1 MQTSSVSATEQS
13 VRAIKSAIQA
23 GQFQYAAELAQDMLT
38 NDESDI
44 ESRYCL
50 AVCQRKLNQFD
61 KALSSLTALLSFS
74 PKYDRAYQEQGYNL
88 LALGLKT
95 EAIIAFDKAV
105 NLNPTL
111 LASWKVLASEA
122 NYQRQEDAKRYSTW
136 LASLPRELV
145 TVASYIHQ
153 KKLHKA
159 EQICRQFLKQHPR
172 HVEAMR
178 MLAELGSE
186 FQILDDAEYLL
197 ESCLKFSPTF
207 VRARFDYVNVL
218 HRRQKFHQALE
229 QAKVLYDMD
238 PNNTSFIVSLA
249 NAQQSS
255 GDFETAISTYD
266 KALTKEKDAQSILV
280 SKGHAL
286 KTVGLIDRAIA
297 SYQQAYQVKEDYGD
311 AYWSLANLKTYQFS
325 DDELQYMQEIEARE
339 STSVE
344 DKTHICFALGKAY
357 EDRKSYQRSFVF
369 YEQGNALKKAN
380 SRFEIDRVTYELDYQ
395 LEHFDKAFFDR
406 FKGSGCESAA
416 PIFIVGLPR
425 AGSTLLEQILASHSQ
440 VDGTMELANIISMA
454 HHLNGRLATND
465 TPRYPGIL
473 GELSF
478 EQCHSFGQRYIDET
492 SHHREGAPLFI
503 DKMPNNF
510 RHIAFIQLILP
521 NAKIIDARREPM
533 ACCFSGYKQLF
544 AEGQDFTYGL
554 EDIGEYY
561 RRYVEV
567 MHHWDN
573 VLPGRILRV
582 QHEDLHDDLEFQVRR
597 ILDYCELPFEQACV
611 DFHQNK
617 RAVRTPSS
625 EQVRRPLYKT
635 AVNQWVHYDEFLSPL
650 KQALGELLP
659 KDAK

>member
-1 MQTSSVSATEQS
+1 MQKSLTSDTESALRSIKLAIQTGHFQQAS
-13 VRAIKSAIQA
+13 ALAIKALEA
-23 GQFQYAAELAQDMLT
+23 
-38 NDESDI
+38 NESDV

-50 AVCQRKLNQFD
+50 AVCQRKLNQCD
-61 KALSSLTALLSFS
+61 QALASLDVLLSFA
-74 PKYDRAYQEQGYNL
+74 PNYERAYQEQGYNL
-88 LALGLKT
+88 LALMRKA
-95 EAIIAFDKAV
+95 EAIEAFDKAV
-105 NLNPTL
+105 SLNPTL
-111 LASWKVLASEA
+111 LASWKVLAGESS
-122 NYQRQEDAKRYSTW
+122 YHRQEDAKHYSAW
-136 LASLPRELV
+136 LTSLPRELV

-159 EQICRQFLKQHPR
+159 EQICRHFLKQNPR

-229 QAKVLYDMD
+229 QAKMLYEAD

-255 GDFETAISTYD
+255 GDFEEAINTYD
-266 KALTKEKDAQSILV
+266 KALANEKDAQSILV

-286 KTVGLIDRAIA
+286 KTVGHLEQAIE
-297 SYQQAYQVKEDYGD
+297 SYQQAYQAKEDYGD
-311 AYWSLANLKTYQFS
+311 AYWSLANLKTYRFS
-325 DDELQYMQEIEARE
+325 DEELLHMQKIEALE
-339 STSVE
+339 STSTE
-344 DKTHICFALGKAY
+344 DKTHLCFALGKAY
-357 EDRKSYQRSFVF
+357 EDKKDYSQSFAF
-369 YEQGNALKKAN
+369 YEQGNALKKAS
-380 SRFEIDRVTYELDYQ
+380 SRFELDRVVYELDFQ
-395 LEHFDKAFFDR
+395 IEHFDKAFFEQ
-406 FKGSGCESAA
+406 FKGSGCDSAA

-440 VDGTMELANIISMA
+440 IDGTMELANIISMA
-454 HHLNGRLATND
+454 HHLNGRLATHD

-473 GELSF
+473 HELSF
-478 EQCHSFGQRYIDET
+478 EQCLNLGQRYIDET
-492 SHHREGAPLFI
+492 SDHRQGAPLFI

-554 EDIGEYY
+554 EDIGDYY
-561 RRYVEV
+561 KRYVEV
-567 MHHWDN
+567 MQHWDE
-573 VLPGRILRV
+573 VLPNRILRV
-582 QHEDLHDDLEFQVRR
+582 QHEDLHDDLEKQVRR
-597 ILDYCELPFEQACV
+597 ILNYCGLPFEQACV

-625 EQVRRPLYKT
+625 EQVRQPLYKS
-635 AVNQWVHYDEFLSPL
+635 AVNQWEHYDEFLSPL
-650 KQALGELLP
+650 KQALGDLLP
-659 KDAK
+659 MNTK